1 MMVFVLCKNMKSRK
15 DMELIEVP
23 HTHFEV
29 MCSDLVVKSFGSL
42 SKSFKEQKNLG
53 ISSKNL

>member
-1 MMVFVLCKNMKSRK
+1 VCTLKSMKSRK

-29 MCSDLVVKSFGSL
+29 MCSDLVAEIILDRYK
-42 SKSFKEQKNLG
+42 KICKEHIK
-53 ISSKNL
+53 